1 MGKEQVCSVC
11 GYRCG
16 FKTQLA
22 NHMMQHNKPQFK
34 CSYCGK
40 MLMKKASLK
49 AHENEHIGHKP
60 FTCDSCGKS
69 FTDRP
74 ALAQHK
80 RLVHKIAGPKAK
92 PMKRELARGIFEFK
106 SE

>member
-1 MGKEQVCSVC
+1 
-11 GYRCG
+11 
-16 FKTQLA
+16 
-22 NHMMQHNKPQFK
+22 
-34 CSYCGK
+34 
-40 MLMKKASLK
+40 MKKASLK